1 MRMWR
6 LAAAGVCLAAAG
18 IAHASDFPQPGQA
31 VRIVHGYAAG
41 GNADIISRVVGQE
54 MSRNLGVPVVIEPRT
69 GAGGNIAS
77 QAVAKAAPD
86 GHTLVMLMGGHSVAG
101 ALSDKLGFDPVN
113 DFSMI
118 STVMDFPFFIMV
130 KRDAPYRNMGDLL
143 QAMKRRSGGVTYG
156 SAGVG
161 TTQLTGELLA
171 AQAGVP
177 LLHVPYRG
185 GAAALTG
192 MLGGEVDFVIDTAT
206 VAVPQL
212 KAGTIR
218 VLAVSSRERWGGLKD
233 VPTLDESGFTGFD
246 VSSWAGLAAPARTP
260 AAVVDRLN
268 AELRKALA
276 APEVQSRLEQM
287 GGAIAP
293 SSPDAMKRRIAGEID
308 RYLAVARDKNIP
320 RL

>member
-1 MRMWR
+1 MRQWR
-6 LAAAGVCLAAAG
+6 LTAGLCLAVATHVQAA
-18 IAHASDFPQPGQA
+18 DFPQPGQA

-54 MSRNLGVPVVIEPRT
+54 MSKSMGVPFVVEPKT

-77 QAVAKAAPD
+77 QMVAKSAAD
-86 GHTLVMLMGGHSVAG
+86 GQTLVMLMGGHSVSG

-118 STVMDFPFFIMV
+118 STVMNFPFFIMV
-130 KRDAPYRNMGDLL
+130 KRDSPLKSVADLAG
-143 QAMKRRSGGVTYG
+143 AMKQRSGGVTYG
-156 SAGVG
+156 SAGIG
-161 TTQLTGELLA
+161 TTQHLTGELLS

-212 KAGTIR
+212 KAGSIR
-218 VLAVSSRERWGGLKD
+218 VLAVTSRQRWSGLPD
-233 VPTLDESGFTGFD
+233 VPTLDESGFPGFD
-246 VSSWAGLAAPARTP
+246 VSSWAGLAAPAKTP
-260 AAVVDRLN
+260 PAIVDRLN

-276 APEVQSRLEQM
+276 APEVQEKLGQIGGEVATGSPADMRLRISR
-287 GGAIAP
+287 
-293 SSPDAMKRRIAGEID
+293 EID